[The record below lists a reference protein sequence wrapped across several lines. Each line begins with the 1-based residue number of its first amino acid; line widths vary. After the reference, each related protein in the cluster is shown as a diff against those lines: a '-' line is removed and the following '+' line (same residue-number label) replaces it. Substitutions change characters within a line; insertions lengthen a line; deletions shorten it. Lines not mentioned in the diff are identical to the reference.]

1 MSNFTTSACTAV
13 LFLASVLMCA
23 SPAEAQKTTV
33 PQVMLAEKP
42 ETAWWMTQLRQAR
55 QFGATA
61 LAGLEATPADDS
73 IPVDEK
79 VLQAARDTYVLL
91 RSARGGIEIA
101 RNDRR
106 YSGPMTDLVF
116 KRVDEAW
123 NLARAPVDR
132 ISWGNSRTEYLE
144 VSIHNLRRSL
154 QLVDQVF
161 VLMP

>member
-1 MSNFTTSACTAV
+1 
-13 LFLASVLMCA
+13 
-23 SPAEAQKTTV
+23 
-33 PQVMLAEKP
+33 
-42 ETAWWMTQLRQAR
+42 
-55 QFGATA
+55 
-61 LAGLEATPADDS
+61 
-73 IPVDEK
+73 
-79 VLQAARDTYVLL
+79 
-91 RSARGGIEIA
+91 
-101 RNDRR
+101 
-106 YSGPMTDLVF
+106 MTDLVF

>member
-1 MSNFTTSACTAV
+1 MALILVSLLTV
-13 LFLASVLMCA
+13 A

-33 PQVMLAEKP
+33 PAVMLAEKP

-61 LAGLEATPADDS
+61 LAGLEATPTDDA

-91 RSARGGIEIA
+91 RSARGGIGIA

-106 YSGPMTDLVF
+106 YSGPITELVF

-123 NLARAPVDR
+123 NLARVPVDR

-144 VSIHNLRRSL
+144 VSIPSLRRSL

-161 VLMP
+161 ALMP